1 MDLDEQAAILR
12 MAEEHGREDLVVLL
26 GSPDPESARVYAETV
41 TQGDPAWSG
50 PLAGVPLG
58 LRVYHILEAEVKA
71 EVDPA
76 VFQEQA
82 ALMEI
87 ALDTNAIA
95 TAVRECREA
104 VP

>member
-71 EVDPA
+71 EVDPT

-95 TAVRECREA
+95 AAVRECREA
-104 VP
+104 VA

>member
-1 MDLDEQAAILR
+1 MDLNEQAAVLR
-12 MAEEHGREDLVVLL
+12 VTEEHGRDDLVVLL

-58 LRVYHILEAEVKA
+58 LPVYHVLEDEVKA
-71 EVDPA
+71 QIEPT

-82 ALMEI
+82 ALMEM
-87 ALDTNAIA
+87 ALDRAAIA
-95 TAVRECREA
+95 AAVRQCREA
-104 VP
+104 LA